1 MGDYSGSGKL
11 IRYSFYSQSRLLMK
25 QNKGRLPSFA
35 WVILV
40 LSLMVFTSTSYA
52 GNGDDLVEAAHTGN
66 LSKVRALLK
75 KEIDVD
81 HKDSVGATA
90 LIIASREGHEV
101 IVQAL
106 LDKGAKINHQA
117 KNGVTAL
124 IIASQEGH
132 EVIVQILLAKGAK
145 VNVRENGGGTAL
157 KYAETQKIK
166 KLLKASGASE

>member
-1 MGDYSGSGKL
+1 MDDYSGSGKL
-11 IRYSFYSQSRLLMK
+11 IRYSFYSLSRFLMK
-25 QNKGRLPSFA
+25 QKKSRLFSFV
-35 WVILV
+35 WVILI
-40 LSLMVFTSTSYA
+40 LSFIVFTSTSYA

-75 KEIDVD
+75 KETDVD
-81 HKDSVGATA
+81 HENSVGATA

-124 IIASQEGH
+124 MKASQQGYES
-132 EVIVQILLAKGAK
+132 IVRVLLDRSAKFNSQAK
-145 VNVRENGGGTAL
+145 NGVTAL
-157 KYAETQKIK
+157 IITSQQRY
-166 KLLKASGASE
+166 

>member
-1 MGDYSGSGKL
+1 MK
-11 IRYSFYSQSRLLMK
+11 QKKSRLL
-25 QNKGRLPSFA
+25 SFV
-35 WVILV
+35 WVILI
-40 LSLMVFTSTSYA
+40 LSFIVFTSTSYA

-75 KEIDVD
+75 KETDVD
-81 HKDSVGATA
+81 HENSVGATA

-124 IIASQEGH
+124 LRSFHQGCYTIFGL
-132 EVIVQILLAKGAK
+132 VVDLRTLVQ
-145 VNVRENGGGTAL
+145 
-157 KYAETQKIK
+157 
-166 KLLKASGASE
+166 